1 MSSHAQVHQD
11 VPSRREK
18 SNKSLT
24 VQRDVEGQ
32 TAGVSDRPRKVIV
45 RARGRLGT
53 AQLFNSPERCGRP
66 DSWSF
71 GQTQK
76 GNSESSRAARD
87 SSASDGKLFTEWLGV
102 LLLLFETRE
111 RFNDGC

>member
-1 MSSHAQVHQD
+1 MSLHAQVHQD

-53 AQLFNSPERCGRP
+53 AQLAM
-66 DSWSF
+66 
-71 GQTQK
+71 
-76 GNSESSRAARD
+76 GNCLPSGWECFSCSLKQESGLMTDAD
-87 SSASDGKLFTEWLGV
+87 VSSLVDRLRLSS
-102 LLLLFETRE
+102 
-111 RFNDGC
+111 